1 LGITQGGFFV
11 SAPETIATVHSDFLR
26 DLKEVFAD
34 REVDLS
40 PGLKELLFELWLRG
54 RKVPPPEPGSVLPPV
69 SALDA
74 LVGEVMSRGSV
85 MTQALV
91 NQSYWSTAPVPV
103 MMDPSSGEVFGVNPQ
118 LRMTYRQ
125 IREDIELSSID
136 GYLWTPP
143 SGREP
148 PTKND
153 LSISHL
159 QVYANGALAQVNTN
173 FTVHTSYT
181 HEEVVS
187 GLFFPNR
194 LDESSS
200 VFIRNVTV
208 VSDYY

>member
-1 LGITQGGFFV
+1 M

-54 RKVPPPEPGSVLPPV
+54 RKVPPPEPDPVLPPV

-74 LVGEVMSRGSV
+74 LVGEVLSHGSV

-91 NQSYWSTAPVPV
+91 HQGLQGYPPPVPV

-187 GLFFPNR
+187 GLFFTNR

>member
-1 LGITQGGFFV
+1 M

-34 REVDLS
+34 READLS

-54 RKVPPPEPGSVLPPV
+54 RKVPPPEPAPVLPPV
-69 SALDA
+69 NVLDA
-74 LVGEVMSRGSV
+74 LVGEVLSQGSV
-85 MTQALV
+85 MTQALLS
-91 NQSYWSTAPVPV
+91 QGLPFPPVPV
-103 MMDPSSGEVFGVNPQ
+103 MMDPSTGEVFGVDPQ
-118 LRMTYRQ
+118 MRATYRQ
-125 IREDIELSSID
+125 VREDIELSSID

-159 QVYANGALAQVNTN
+159 QVYANGALAQVNIN

-181 HEEVVS
+181 HEEVVT
-187 GLFFPNR
+187 GLFFSTP
-194 LDESSS
+194 LDNESSS
-200 VFIRNVTV
+200 VFIREVDV